1 MDSTIPPT
9 RSDVV
14 VVPSE
19 PRPTPSK
26 AKFSEVLAAGATSVV
41 QGAEAAMTVL
51 PGSPLTALAVRGPMP
66 GPLPGPPLGPGIPAP
81 PLGGGLPMSPMGPGL
96 TAPGAAGGG
105 AAAEGPGGLTASP
118 GAAMG
123 TAMLAGLAGDGG
135 LQATMIQSQQM
146 NMYYLQVQQQVD
158 AENRNFTTLSN
169 VLKTENDTVKNAIG
183 NIH

>member
-1 MDSTIPPT
+1 
-9 RSDVV
+9 
-14 VVPSE
+14 
-19 PRPTPSK
+19 
-26 AKFSEVLAAGATSVV
+26 
-41 QGAEAAMTVL
+41 MTVL

-66 GPLPGPPLGPGIPAP
+66 GPLPGPPVAPGFPAP
-81 PLGGGLPMSPMGPGL
+81 ALGGGLPMSPIAPGL
-96 TAPGAAGGG
+96 GALGASPGMPGVAGGG
-105 AAAEGPGGLTASP
+105 VAAEGPGGLTASP